1 MTHPQRTETA
11 PAEAAHPT
19 VLIVEDERVSRQ
31 AMAYLLEQSGF
42 RPAAC
47 ESAEEALER
56 LGDEPPPPVA
66 LIDVD
71 LPGMSGLELIVRL
84 EKLRPGLFAV
94 LITAAG
100 GERIERFRKA
110 HDVQYIRKP
119 VDFRRLLELLD
130 ERRSPDEA
138 RHQAVR
144 RSN

>member
-1 MTHPQRTETA
+1 MPLDE
-11 PAEAAHPT
+11 PAHPT
-19 VLIVEDERVSRQ
+19 VLIVEDERISRQ

-42 RPAAC
+42 RSAAC

-56 LGDEPPPPVA
+56 LGDEPPPALA

-71 LPGMSGLELIVRL
+71 LPGMSGLELIARL
-84 EKLRPGLFAV
+84 EKLRPGLFAI

-100 GERIERFRKA
+100 GERIETFRKA

-130 ERRSPDEA
+130 ERRSSDKA
-138 RHQAVR
+138 GHHTVR
-144 RSN
+144 SPN